1 MRKLSTR
8 GMESASYAD
17 FRLSLT
23 RTRSITERVAC
34 GVFNK
39 LGDGWMLTLDPNAL
53 PFYLWL
59 MNHWDGIVE
68 YVMING
74 QLHLDWTSHW
84 PLGDPTIMVLDD
96 SEWPEVHAPEWEAA
110 EAEYKNGDVIDSVSE
125 GGEEILRVS
134 DSDGIEG
141 QVNED
146 GESIASDTPS
156 TEIEDA

>member
-1 MRKLSTR
+1 MQ
-8 GMESASYAD
+8 
-17 FRLSLT
+17 
-23 RTRSITERVAC
+23 
-34 GVFNK
+34 
-39 LGDGWMLTLDPNAL
+39 TLDPNPL

-59 MNHWDGIVE
+59 MNHWNGIVE

-74 QLHLDWTSHW
+74 QLHLDWPSHW
-84 PLGDPTIMVLDD
+84 PLGDPTLMVLDD
-96 SEWPEVHAPEWEAA
+96 SEWPEVHDPELVAA
-110 EAEYKNGDVIDSVSE
+110 EAEKENGDVNNSVFE

-141 QVNED
+141 QFNED